1 MLVSLNVDMTAGGD
15 YVSSPECE
23 VYPSIKQAEDAFW
36 RITDNERVSDGNAF
50 IGYIFLSAVKDCT
63 DILAD
68 FQLTIGPRGGVR
80 RTRI

>member
-1 MLVSLNVDMTAGGD
+1 MLVSLNVDMTAGGN
-15 YVSSPECE
+15 YAYSTECE
-23 VYPSIKQAEDAFW
+23 QFTSIKKAEDAFW

-63 DILAD
+63 DTPAD

-80 RTRI
+80 RSRI